1 MKYLITSFLLLN
13 CIWIKSQ
20 IQTDIPLLKFEE
32 VEEKIGNYNKGITVI
47 NFWSTT
53 CAPCVKEL
61 PDFVEINEK
70 YKNTSGFKMM
80 LVSLDRSKDIDRV
93 KRFLLDKKITVEVV
107 ILDDIKRMNTWIPRY
122 DAEWGGEIPV
132 TLFYVNGEK
141 KLFHNGEISK
151 EELDFTIQQYLN

>member
-13 CIWIKSQ
+13 CLCVKSQ